1 LRGRFAQLRP
11 DPGDRLAAAASR
23 RRALSRD
30 HPVTSTTWSRTFP
43 LSFFAAF
50 TYALAYLVVISAR
63 DDIDSPLS
71 MPDEGHRF
79 AGILT

>member
-1 LRGRFAQLRP
+1 LRGRFALLRP
-11 DPGDRLAAAASR
+11 DPGGRIAAAVSL

-43 LSFFAAF
+43 LSFFAAY
-50 TYALAYLVVISAR
+50 TYALANLVVISAR
-63 DDIDSPLS
+63 DVIDNPLS
-71 MPDEGHRF
+71 MPHDGHRF

>member
-1 LRGRFAQLRP
+1 LATLRPEPGGRFA
-11 DPGDRLAAAASR
+11 AAVSL

-30 HPVTSTTWSRTFP
+30 QPVTSTTWSRICP
-43 LSFFAAF
+43 LSFFEVF

-63 DDIDSPLS
+63 DVIDNPLS
-71 MPDEGHRF
+71 MPHDGHQF